1 MNQRQLQ
8 SQNQRRQFLKKFAT
22 VSLLGSGHL
31 AMNGKMSLVGSALAQ
46 SSDYANLTDYKALV
60 CVFLYGGSDS
70 FNMFLPADNG
80 LFSSYQSSRGSLAID
95 SPSLL
100 SASGSS
106 DVQFNAQLPNLH
118 SLYESGAISIVRNAG
133 NLIAPVTRTDYLN
146 NSLDIPADL
155 FAHNHQQEQ
164 ALKAF
169 SSQPTTVV
177 DAGWGG
183 RMADLLQ
190 DANQGAPL
198 PPTFAINGADWFS
211 PGNLTKPVRIG
222 SSGLGTLTD
231 LDTATPSGATAAR
244 RDRLTSLLELAY
256 SHPLVQESAISMD
269 RTRDL
274 SRELDGA
281 LDAAGNFATPHN
293 SSSKLA
299 GQLQM
304 VARLIQ
310 SQNVLGMNRQIF
322 FVGIGG
328 WDTHDN
334 QTLRLNEL
342 LPSLDQDLYDFY
354 QTLNEIGRAGE
365 VCTFT
370 ASDFGRTLTVNGD
383 GSDHGWGGHYLVM
396 GGGVNGGQLFGQW
409 PSFETGADDDIGDK
423 GRVIPALSINQIG
436 GSLSRWMGLSES
448 DTNQIFPD
456 LANFGSDWQSQIQ
469 LFS

>member
-1 MNQRQLQ
+1 MNLQ
-8 SQNQRRQFLKKFAT
+8 QRRQFLKKFAT
-22 VSLLGSGHL
+22 VSLLGSGHF
-31 AMNGKMSLVGSALAQ
+31 AMNGKMSLVGSALAA
-46 SSDYANLTDYKALV
+46 SGAYTGLTDYKALV

-70 FNMFLPADNG
+70 FNMFLPADGN
-80 LFSSYQSSRGSLAID
+80 LLASYQSSRGALGID
-95 SPSLL
+95 ASSML
-100 SASGSS
+100 SVGGGS

-118 SLYESGAISIVRNAG
+118 SLYDSGALSIVRNAG
-133 NLIAPVTRTDYLN
+133 NLIAPVTRADYLN
-146 NSLDIPADL
+146 NSLNIPADL

-190 DANQGAPL
+190 DANQGAAL
-198 PPTFAINGADWFS
+198 PPTFALNGSDWFS
-211 PGNLTKPVRIG
+211 PGNLTKPVRVG

-231 LDTATPSGATAAR
+231 LDTATATGITASR
-244 RDRLTSLLELAY
+244 RDRLTSLLDLAY
-256 SHPLVQESAISMD
+256 DHPLIKESAISLD
-269 RTRDL
+269 RTR
-274 SRELDGA
+274 E
-281 LDAAGNFATPHN
+281 
-293 SSSKLA
+293 
-299 GQLQM
+299 
-304 VARLIQ
+304 
-310 SQNVLGMNRQIF
+310 F

-334 QTLRLNEL
+334 QTLRLDEL

-354 QTLNEIGRAGE
+354 QTLGEMGRVGD

-409 PSFETGADDDIGDK
+409 PSFETGSEDDIGDK
-423 GRVIPALSINQIG
+423 GRVIPTLSINQVG
-436 GSLSRWMGLSES
+436 GSLARWMGLSES

-456 LANFGSDWQSQIQ
+456 LVNFGSDWESQIQ
-469 LFS
+469 LFG